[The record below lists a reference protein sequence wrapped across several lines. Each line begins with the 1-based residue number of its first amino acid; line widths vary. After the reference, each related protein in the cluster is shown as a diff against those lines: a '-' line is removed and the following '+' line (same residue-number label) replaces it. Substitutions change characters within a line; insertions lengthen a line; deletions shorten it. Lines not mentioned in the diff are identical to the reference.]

1 MLISDGA
8 DNAELQ
14 SKQRGKLSA
23 EAATRRS
30 RLGVPVNTVSAAQTQ
45 SFKDVAIENVVP
57 DEFAFVHNTIEIEV
71 IVEVAGSDTLTVPVT

>member
-1 MLISDGA
+1 VLISDGA

-30 RLGVPVNTVSAAQTQ
+30 RLGVPVNTVSAAN
-45 SFKDVAIENVVP
+45 AE
-57 DEFAFVHNTIEIEV
+57 
-71 IVEVAGSDTLTVPVT
+71 L